1 MTLRV
6 RLLLALLA
14 LAFLPTLTFTLF
26 TLEQLSRA
34 TDRWYVPGVD
44 HALEAGLEV
53 SRAAL
58 TRIEATA
65 LERADDWAAGLGPLP
80 LDASRRAGLRDGL
93 REGGLDFAQVY
104 MRREGRWKLTDM
116 VVPSGVLAIDG
127 LDFATEID
135 STLNT
140 TRLLHSSQGALAA
153 LARSDTNS
161 ALVVGVRLTPDFFGR
176 LEEVGQA
183 RGLYQRLGLLVQLQ
197 RSYVW
202 MMVAAL
208 GVALLVSAGFLARM
222 ISSDMTRPLRTL
234 SMGFERVAGGDLSAR
249 VPEEGATEMRLL
261 ATSFN
266 HMTSNLSEARTQL
279 AAAEREAAW
288 REVARRLAHEIKNP
302 LTPMRLS
309 LHRLQRRVD
318 LVPPEQRPAVRDS
331 LNALL
336 EEVEHLTRLA
346 EQFSQYAR
354 LPEPQHERFDL
365 SALARSA
372 AALHEPAHASIQ
384 LHCDRAYEVTGDR
397 LLLSRA
403 VHNLVLN
410 ACEASPSGAIVEV
423 GTGGADAEVWLE
435 VLDRG
440 PGLPLDLG
448 DKVFEPYVSTKN
460 RGSGLGLSLVRDIA
474 TQHGG
479 RVTIENREGGGAKA
493 RLTLPASGDNHGR
506 A

>member
-14 LAFLPTLTFTLF
+14 LALLPTLAFTLF
-26 TLEQLSRA
+26 TLDQLSRA
-34 TDRWYVPGVD
+34 TDRWYLPGVD

-53 SRAAL
+53 SRAAM

-93 REGGLDFAQVY
+93 REAGLDFAQVY
-104 MRREGRWKLTDM
+104 TRSEARWRLADQ
-116 VVPSGVLAIDG
+116 VVPAGVLAIDG
-127 LDFATEID
+127 LDFADEID
-135 STLNT
+135 STLAT
-140 TRLLHSSQGALAA
+140 SRLLRSPQGALAA
-153 LARSDTNS
+153 LARSDTS
-161 ALVVGVRLTPDFFGR
+161 AAIVVGVRLTPDFFDR
-176 LEEVGQA
+176 LDEVAQA
-183 RGLYQRLGLLVQLQ
+183 RGLYQRLGVLVKVQ

-202 MMVAAL
+202 MLVAAL
-208 GVALLVSAGFLARM
+208 SLALLISAAVLARM
-222 ISSDMTRPLRTL
+222 ISIDMTRPLLTL
-234 SMGFERVAGGDLSAR
+234 SQGFERVAGGDLNAR
-249 VPEEGATEMRLL
+249 VPEAGATELRLL
-261 ATSFN
+261 ASSFN
-266 HMTSNLSEARTQL
+266 RMTANLSEARTQL
-279 AAAEREAAW
+279 ATAEREAAW

-309 LHRLQRRVD
+309 LHRLQKRVG
-318 LVPPEQRPAVRDS
+318 LVPIEQRAAVKDS
-331 LNALL
+331 LTALL
-336 EEVEHLTRLA
+336 DEVEHLTRLA

-354 LPEPQHERFDL
+354 LPEPRHEPFDL
-365 SALARSA
+365 SALAKSA
-372 AALHEPAHASIQ
+372 AALHEPAHAQ
-384 LHCDRAYEVTGDR
+384 LEVHCDEPHETVGDR

-410 ACEASPSGAIVEV
+410 ACEASPAGATVEV
-423 GTGGADAEVWLE
+423 RTGGEGDEVWLE

-440 PGLPLDLG
+440 PGLPADLG

-479 RVTIENREGGGAKA
+479 RVVLEDREGGGARA
-493 RLTLPASGDNHGR
+493 RLTLPASGEEHGR